1 MASNLEKYLK
11 SINPLDI
18 KYGKTN
24 LTYHQVLQNETIR
37 FKNILQKKIEDY
49 YDSYS
54 PAVYERRKHGG
65 NLKDVLTVDDI
76 CSVSANG
83 MKITMN
89 VNINEN
95 AIHNSIL
102 DDSEANAFWLIN
114 DGWSVKKDVWFK
126 DIYRF
131 GHYEGAHF
139 VEDAVEEFERT
150 SKYGIKVEVVRPLLY
165 Y

>member
-11 SINPLDI
+11 SINPLDL

-24 LTYHQVLQNETIR
+24 LTYRQVLQNEARR
-37 FKNILQKKIEDY
+37 FKNILQQKIEDY
-49 YDSYS
+49 FASYS
-54 PAVYERRKHGG
+54 PVVYERGKHGG
-65 NLKDVLTVDDI
+65 NLRDSLSVDDVCRI
-76 CSVSANG
+76 STNGTKLIMSVD
-83 MKITMN
+83 ITD
-89 VNINEN
+89 N

-102 DDSEANAFWLIN
+102 DGSEANAFWLLN
-114 DGWSVKKDVWFK
+114 DGWTVKKDVWFK
-126 DIYRF
+126 DVYRF
-131 GHYEGAHF
+131 GYYEGAHF